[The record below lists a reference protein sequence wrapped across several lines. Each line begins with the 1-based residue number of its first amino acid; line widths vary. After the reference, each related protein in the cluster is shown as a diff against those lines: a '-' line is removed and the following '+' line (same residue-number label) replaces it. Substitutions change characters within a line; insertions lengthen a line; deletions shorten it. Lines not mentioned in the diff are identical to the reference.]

1 MLRAALFFLL
11 FIPGLAHSQ
20 AWTLDSCIR
29 YALEHNLTLESSQL
43 NVDIAEANQE
53 AAFGGLLPSLNAQA
67 SHGYNWGQKIDP
79 FTNSFASARIRS
91 NSLGIAANINLFN
104 GLQQQNT
111 LKQANLNIQ
120 SSKLNFEKTRNDV
133 ALNVA
138 SAYLTVLLNMEIAEI
153 AKRNLE
159 STDRQASR
167 LGKLFNAGQV
177 SEGQLNE
184 MLAQQAT
191 DEANLVSAKNSV
203 ELSRLALMQLMMLN
217 SFEMQ
222 NFKLVVP
229 NIETVDQSTL
239 MGNVESTIQ
248 TALTNFPE
256 IKSAQ
261 VSAASSGLGVK
272 IAKGAR
278 LPSLS
283 ATASFGSGYSGAAKI
298 YSGTPSYELVP
309 IGAVQNT
316 GELVVTAQPVYNSD
330 DFRVKGFGN
339 QITDNVN
346 RSLFFNLTIPIFN
359 GFSSRSSIKRAEVN
373 AIQANLKLEQA
384 KQQLEQSVQQAHA
397 NVLAAY
403 ASYKATEKSVEA
415 SKKAFAWS
423 ELRYEQGLTNAVEYA
438 DARTRLDNAQAN
450 LTRNKFDYYFKL
462 KILEFYQGKPISLN

>member
-1 MLRAALFFLL
+1 MYRAALILFL
-11 FIPGLAHSQ
+11 FIPGQTFSQ

-29 YALEHNLTLESSQL
+29 YALEHNLTLETSQL

-67 SHGYNWGQKIDP
+67 THGYNWGQKIDP

-91 NSLGIAANINLFN
+91 NSMGIAANFNLFN

-111 LKQANLNIQ
+111 LRQANLNIEG
-120 SSKLNFEKTRNDV
+120 SKLNFEKTRNDV

-138 SAYLTVLLNMEIAEI
+138 SAYLTVLLNMEIEEI
-153 AKRNLE
+153 SKRNLE
-159 STDRQASR
+159 STDRQVAR
-167 LGKLFNAGQV
+167 LGKLYNAGQI

-191 DEANLVSAKNSV
+191 DEATLIGSKNSV
-203 ELSRLALMQLMMLN
+203 ELSRLALMQLMMLPTA
-217 SFEMQ
+217 EMG

-229 NIETVDQSTL
+229 KIENLDQSTL
-239 MGNVESTIQ
+239 MGKVESTIQ
-248 TALTNFPE
+248 TALSNFPE

-261 VSAASSGLGVK
+261 VSLASSSLGVK
-272 IAKGAR
+272 IAKGGR

-283 ATASFGSGYSGAAKI
+283 ATASFGSGYSGAAKV
-298 YSGTPSYELVP
+298 YTGTPTYELIP

-316 GELVVTAQPVYNSD
+316 GELVLGVQPIFNSD
-330 DFRVKGFGN
+330 DYRVKGFGN

-346 RSLFFNLTIPIFN
+346 RSLFFNLNIPIFN
-359 GFSSRSSIKRAEVN
+359 GFSNRSAIKRAEIN
-373 AIQANLKLEQA
+373 ALQSSLLLDQA

-403 ASYKATEKSVEA
+403 ASYKAAEKSVAA
-415 SKKAFAWS
+415 SKKAFDWS

-438 DARTRLDNAQAN
+438 DARTRLDNAQGN
-450 LTRNKFDYYFKL
+450 FTRNKFDYYFKL

>member
-1 MLRAALFFLL
+1 MYKAVLILFL
-11 FIPGLAHSQ
+11 FIPGLVSSQ

-29 YALEHNLTLESSQL
+29 YALEHNLTLETSQL
-43 NVDIAEANQE
+43 NVDIAEANQD

-67 SHGYNWGQKIDP
+67 THGYNWGQKIDP

-91 NSLGIAANINLFN
+91 NSLGIAANFNLFN

-138 SAYLTVLLNMEIAEI
+138 SAYLTVLLNMEIEEI
-153 AKRNLE
+153 SRRNME
-159 STDRQASR
+159 STDRQVAR
-167 LGKLFNAGQV
+167 LGKLYNAGQI

-191 DEANLVSAKNSV
+191 DEANLINSKNSV
-203 ELSRLALMQLMMLN
+203 ELSRLSLMQLMMLT
-217 SFEMQ
+217 SAEMQ
-222 NFKLVVP
+222 NFKVVVP
-229 NIETVDQSTL
+229 NIEKVDQSTL

-261 VSAASSGLGVK
+261 VSLASSGLGVK
-272 IAKGAR
+272 IAKGGR
-278 LPSLS
+278 LPSLT

-298 YSGTPSYELVP
+298 YTGTPSYSLVP
-309 IGAVQNT
+309 IGAVEST
-316 GELVVTAQPVYNSD
+316 GDIVVGIQPIYNSND
-330 DFRVKGFGN
+330 YRVKEFGN

-359 GFSSRSSIKRAEVN
+359 GFSTRSAIKRAEVT
-373 AIQANLKLEQA
+373 ALQASLKLEQA

-403 ASYKATEKSVEA
+403 ASFKASEKSVTA
-415 SKKAFAWS
+415 STKAFEWS

-438 DARTRLDNAQAN
+438 DARTRLDNARGN